1 MDLIRRSGVVTSG
14 QIIDIGS
21 GATSLLL
28 ALLDAGYRKLTA
40 LDISESAL
48 EVSRNQLG
56 NRASLVNWIAADV
69 RSAPVPAATYDLWH
83 DRAVFHFLTDP
94 LDRVAYVSTLRQA
107 LKPGATL
114 IIATFAEDGPEQCS
128 GLNVMRYRVETL
140 SAALGSDF
148 TLIEDVREA
157 HHTPW
162 DSVQQF
168 IHCRFQF
175 TGDGRINK
183 L

>member
-1 MDLIRRSGVVTSG
+1 MDLIRRSGVPTSG

-21 GATSLLL
+21 GATSLLP
-28 ALLDAGYRKLTA
+28 ALLTAGYHNLTA
-40 LDISESAL
+40 LDISEAAL
-48 EVSRNQLG
+48 AVSQTQLG
-56 NRASLVNWIAADV
+56 DRASQVNWVVADV
-69 RSAPVPAATYDLWH
+69 RSAPLPSDTYDLWH

-94 LDRVAYVSTLRQA
+94 LDRAAYVNTLRKA
-107 LKPGATL
+107 LKPAATV

-128 GLNVMRYRVETL
+128 GLNVMRYRADTL
-140 SAALGSDF
+140 SAALGDDF
-148 TLIEDVREA
+148 TLIEDVRET

-175 TGDGRINK
+175 TGDK
-183 L
+183 AKQ

>member
-1 MDLIRRSGVVTSG
+1 MDLIRRSGVLTSG

-21 GATSLLL
+21 GATSLLP
-28 ALLDAGYRKLTA
+28 ALLDAGYRNLTA

-56 NRASLVNWIAADV
+56 DRASLVNWVAADV
-69 RSAPVPAATYDLWH
+69 RSAPLPAATYDLWH

-94 LDRVAYVSTLRQA
+94 LDRDAYVSTLRQT
-107 LKPGATL
+107 LKLGATV

-128 GLNVMRYRVETL
+128 GLTVMRYRADTL
-140 SAALGSDF
+140 STALGDDF
-148 TLIEDVREA
+148 TLIEDVHEA
-157 HHTPW
+157 HRTPW

-175 TGDGRINK
+175 TDDEVNR
-183 L
+183 